1 MLNDVTWV
9 EAARGFATSVFSLP
23 SDQSRLR
30 EAFRRVCARRP
41 SDYELQ
47 VLLKMLSRAK
57 REFLV
62 NPAAATQFLAQGDSP
77 VPDVNAVE
85 LASLA
90 SVCLSIYNLDEAMT
104 RE

>member
-1 MLNDVTWV
+1 V
-9 EAARGFATSVFSLP
+9 EAARGLASSVLVIK
-23 SDQSRLR
+23 SDESRLR

-41 SDYELQ
+41 SHNELL
-47 VLLKMLSRAK
+47 VLLRMLSRAK
-57 REFLV
+57 KEFAE
-62 NPAAATQFLAQGDSP
+62 NPTAATQFLAQGDSP